1 MYSVVALGGSVVN
14 VDKPDRIKETAE
26 ILREGLD
33 SGLKICAVVGGGPTA
48 RRYINIARNLGAPET
63 LLDEL
68 GITVTRLNAMLLGAA
83 LGLHDLNVPG
93 SPVEA
98 ARMVR
103 RDGVAVCGGTHPGHT
118 TDAVA
123 AMVAELLEGPLVIVT
138 NVDGVYDKDPSEP
151 GARKLRELKPED
163 LEELAVRADLRA
175 GGSFVVDPLAAKVI
189 SRGRIVTHVVSW
201 EDFRSHGLENVV
213 RGRHNGTVIE
223 G

>member
-33 SGLKICAVVGGGPTA
+33 SGLKVCAVVGGGPTA
-48 RRYINIARNLGAPET
+48 RRYINVARNLGAPET

-68 GITVTRLNAMLLGAA
+68 GIAVTRINAMLLGVA
-83 LGLHDLNVPG
+83 LGLYDLDVPE

-103 RDGVAVCGGTHPGHT
+103 REGVTVCGGTHPGHT

-123 AMVAELLEGPLVIVT
+123 AMIAELLKGPLVIVT

-151 GARKLRELKPED
+151 GARKLRELRPEE
-163 LEELAVRADLRA
+163 LEELAVRAELKA
-175 GGSFVVDPLAAKVI
+175 GGSFVVDPLAAKMI
-189 SRGRIVTHVVSW
+189 SRGQIVTHVISW
-201 EDFRSHGLENVV
+201 EDLRCHGLENVV